1 MNPKMIYLARRNPAT
16 DHAEFLDNWAGHAE
30 LSGRFPAIAGNFR
43 RVIQCD
49 AQPENDL
56 PTGVSTDY
64 DGVNLL
70 TMRTVGGM
78 AGVWQDPAV
87 RDHMEPDELRVFSGY
102 VRDFTIICAEEVILD
117 GPYTERVALRFL
129 ARRPEVDRKSFVA
142 RWSGQGGRAVISVG
156 GPLRRI
162 VHDHRLFPAP
172 EGYDYDGIEELWFDT
187 SEERSAFFRDER
199 VIQELSA
206 QTDVVDLDASVVV
219 FADVTLAVPP
229 LRR

>member
-16 DHAEFLDNWAGHAE
+16 DHAEFLENWAGHAE

-49 AQPENDL
+49 ALAEPDL
-56 PTGVSTDY
+56 PPGVSSDY

-70 TMRTVGGM
+70 TMRSVGGM
-78 AGVWQDPAV
+78 AGVWQDPAIV
-87 RDHMEPDELRVFSGY
+87 EHMEPDELRVFSGY

-117 GPYTERVALRFL
+117 GPYTQYLALRFL
-129 ARRPEVDRKSFVA
+129 ARRADVDRKSFAA
-142 RWSGQGGRAVISVG
+142 RWSGQGGRTLTASG
-156 GPLRRI
+156 GPLRRL
-162 VHDHRLFPAP
+162 VHDHRMFPAP
-172 EGYDYDGIEELWFDT
+172 EGYGYDGIEELWFDT
-187 SEERSAFFRDER
+187 AQERSAFFRDER
-199 VIQELSA
+199 VAQELAA
-206 QTDVVDLDASVVV
+206 QAQVFDPDKSVMV